1 MIQNT
6 QILEH
11 LKNHGSIT
19 PKEALDRYG
28 VMRLGA
34 RIYDL
39 KQMGVEITKT
49 LESGVN
55 RLGHPTRY
63 ARYSMRREE
72 E

>member
-1 MIQNT
+1 MVQNT

-11 LKNHGSIT
+11 LKNYGSIT

-28 VMRLGA
+28 CMRLGA

-39 KQMGVEITKT
+39 RQMGVEISKT
-49 LESGVN
+49 MEEGVN

-63 ARYSMRREE
+63 ARYSMRRADE
-72 E
+72 